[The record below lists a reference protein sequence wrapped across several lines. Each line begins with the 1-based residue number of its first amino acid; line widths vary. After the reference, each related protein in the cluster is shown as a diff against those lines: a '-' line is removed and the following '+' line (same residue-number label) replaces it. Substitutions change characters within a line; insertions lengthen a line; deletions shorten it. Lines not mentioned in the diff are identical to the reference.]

1 MNNYAHSMP
10 LPLDH
15 RHSRQAALLA
25 LLRDQAIAR
34 QDELV
39 RALAGRGHAATQ
51 SSVSRD
57 LRELGVVKVGGRYV
71 APAHAGEAAPIAST
85 PGSAI
90 EGLLDTLHYVRDVRT
105 AGAHL
110 TLVITAVGAAQTVA
124 IVLDRCAWPEVVGT
138 LAGDDT
144 IFVASSGVRDQTVFL
159 KHLDRLRAQAE
170 ASV

>member
-1 MNNYAHSMP
+1 MP
-10 LPLDH
+10 TPLDH

-25 LLRDQAIAR
+25 LLREQRIAR

-39 RALAGRGHAATQ
+39 AALAGRGHVATQ

-71 APAHAGEAAPIAST
+71 PPAASGEVAGDPPASDTATEA
-85 PGSAI
+85 
-90 EGLLDTLHYVRDVRT
+90 LLDTLHYVRATRT

-124 IVLDRCAWPEVVGT
+124 IALDRCAWPEVVGT

-144 IFVASSGVRDQTVFL
+144 IFVATSGVRDQTVFL